1 MYSVKDTTNVV
12 GFPIR
17 KSADQ
22 CLLAANRSLTQ
33 PITSFIAFIRQGIH
47 QMLLLNA
54 WIEITRSDKTAFL
67 LVVTQT
73 KARFRRL
80 QMISAAQIE
89 FLVIRYIIS
98 VLYWWQNLFTIYKNP
113 GVICFWQK
121 IPIIYAPFPVHKL
134 LKLTVFIQ
142 VNLRS

>member
-54 WIEITRSDKTAFL
+54 WIEITRSDKTALFRL
-67 LVVTQT
+67 LKTNRNT
-73 KARFRRL
+73 L
-80 QMISAAQIE
+80 LTSANDLGSTNWI
-89 FLVIRYIIS
+89 FGHLILS
-98 VLYWWQNLFTIYKNP
+98 VCYTDDKTYSQYTRTLEA
-113 GVICFWQK
+113 VCFWQK
-121 IPIIYAPFPVHKL
+121 AQIVYAPFPVHKL
-134 LKLTVFIQ
+134 LKFTFIRM
-142 VNLRS
+142 NLRS